1 MYRVIASDLDGTL
14 LNPSHRVSTITK
26 NTIHELLAQGKKFI
40 IATGRHHIDVK
51 AIKDSIGADIYLIT
65 SNGARVHNAQGE
77 LVYSQNI
84 ATDIA
89 QQLSELPLP
98 VGVQANIF
106 RDDDW
111 FINEE
116 SQELLDFSQDS
127 TFSYEIA
134 ELAQLDKHG
143 IAKFFFCGPH
153 EQLVTIEKQIKAQFS
168 DAVNTSF
175 SLPKCLEVMDIKV
188 NKASALA
195 EVLKL
200 KGFTLAETIAFG
212 DGMNDVE
219 MLQAVDKG
227 LIMGNASGM
236 LKSALP
242 DFEVIGSSSVDGVA
256 HYIKDNI
263 LTQD

>member
-14 LNPSHRVSTITK
+14 LNPDHRVSEVTK
-26 NTIHELLAQGKKFI
+26 QTIHALLAKGKKFI

-51 AIKDSIGADIYLIT
+51 AIKEAIGADIYLIT

-77 LVYSQNI
+77 LVFSQNV
-84 ATDIA
+84 APEIA
-89 QQLSELPLP
+89 QQLSELVLP
-98 VGVQANIF
+98 TGVQANIF

-127 TFSYEIA
+127 TFSYEVA
-134 ELAQLDKHG
+134 DLSRLDKHG
-143 IAKFFFCGPH
+143 VAKFFFCGPH
-153 EQLVTIEKQIKAQFS
+153 EQLVTIERQIKAQFA

-175 SLPKCLEVMDIKV
+175 SLPKCLEVMDISV
-188 NKASALA
+188 NKASALT

-200 KGFTLAETIAFG
+200 KGFTLADTIAFG

-227 LIMGNASGM
+227 LIMGNAANM
-236 LKSALP
+236 LKTALP
-242 DFEVIGSSSVDGVA
+242 EHEVIASSADDGVA
-256 HYIKDNI
+256 RYIKANI
-263 LTQD
+263 L

>member
-14 LNPSHRVSTITK
+14 LNPAHRVSEVTK
-26 NTIHELLAQGKKFI
+26 QTIHALLAKDKKFI

-51 AIKDSIGADIYLIT
+51 AIKEAIGADIYLIT
-65 SNGARVHNAQGE
+65 SNGARVHNAQGD
-77 LVYSQNI
+77 LVFSQNI
-84 ATDIA
+84 APEIA
-89 QQLSELPLP
+89 QQLSELTLP
-98 VGVQANIF
+98 TGVQANIF

-116 SQELLDFSQDS
+116 SQELLEFSQDS

-134 ELAQLDKHG
+134 DLPQLDKHG

-153 EQLVTIEKQIKAQFS
+153 EQLVTIEKQIKAQFA
-168 DAVNTSF
+168 DAVNISF
-175 SLPKCLEVMDIKV
+175 SLPKCLEVMDISV
-188 NKASALA
+188 NKASALT

-200 KGFTLAETIAFG
+200 KGFTLADTIAFG

-227 LIMGNASGM
+227 LIMGNASNM
-236 LKSALP
+236 LKTALP
-242 DFEVIGSSSVDGVA
+242 EHEVIESSADDGVA
-256 HYIKDNI
+256 RYIKANI
-263 LTQD
+263 L